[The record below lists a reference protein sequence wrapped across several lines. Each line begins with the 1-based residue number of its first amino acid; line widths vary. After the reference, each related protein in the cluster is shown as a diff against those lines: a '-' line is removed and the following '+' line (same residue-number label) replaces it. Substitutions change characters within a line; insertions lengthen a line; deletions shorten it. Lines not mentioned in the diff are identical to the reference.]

1 MVNIKTDFLECT
13 IITLASYN
21 DFSKILKWQNK
32 KSRRFALEI
41 FFILNK
47 KYFRETSLDL
57 INYFF
62 QSSKQYD
69 EQRKIANYRLQNFLR
84 KFKFNY
90 HYYYF
95 PQGQKTPNLLSN
107 FYLNTK
113 AVQYLFLIA
122 GI

>member
-1 MVNIKTDFLECT
+1 MNRKENV
-13 IITLASYN
+13 AS
-21 DFSKILKWQNK
+21 SQL
-32 KSRRFALEI
+32 S
-41 FFILNK
+41 
-47 KYFRETSLDL
+47 

-62 QSSKQYD
+62 QSSKQND